1 MFRQLA
7 QKIHPDRA
15 VDEADRAWRTHLM
28 SEANRAYRAGNA
40 PGLQEVAVLWE
51 EGQVGRSNA
60 NEGGIVISP
69 TPTLL
74 RQVENMRARLL
85 AIERELQK
93 LFGSKLYE
101 LFIAARQARRQG
113 RDLLAEMAE
122 KLDDSLSQLARQI
135 SPSTDNA

>member
-1 MFRQLA
+1 
-7 QKIHPDRA
+7 
-15 VDEADRAWRTHLM
+15 
-28 SEANRAYRAGNA
+28 
-40 PGLQEVAVLWE
+40 
-51 EGQVGRSNA
+51 
-60 NEGGIVISP
+60 
-69 TPTLL
+69 
-74 RQVENMRARLL
+74 MRARLL